1 MKKPFLVI
9 AFLMLALGA
18 AGFWYWQK
26 NSFSKDIL
34 KFEILAPKETQ
45 MGQEITYTVKWKNI
59 GQILLENPV
68 LTFEFP
74 QGAQPSLPG
83 NLRVTKALDDMYPGQ
98 EKTIDFKA
106 RLFGAQDEIKQA
118 KAYLAYNPKNLQAR
132 YESDTTSTTVISSV
146 PLSFDLDLPTR
157 MESDQS
163 FTFTLNYFSN
173 SDYPLANTRIKIDYP
188 DGFTFKEAT
197 PSPIGQNEWSVGVLN
212 KGKGGRIQVKG
223 ALHGQ
228 LQEVKNFHAT
238 LGSWNNGEFTLFKE
252 TTRGVEM
259 AKPQIQITQL
269 INGDSPGGVTLGD
282 ALHYEITF
290 KNLSDKDFENLFL
303 AVKLDQNFFDFASL
317 NAQGATLQSNGS
329 LVWEAK
335 DNSQLRF
342 FAQGEEG
349 SVEFWIKTKNA
360 IDLSKQG
367 SQASNFTIKD
377 KVILS
382 DVSEEFET
390 KVNSTIRID
399 QAGYYQDE
407 VFGNEGPLPPR
418 VGDKTTYTIIWKAQN
433 LYNDVK
439 NAKVK
444 ATIPQ
449 GAELTGKIFPDN
461 SSLTFDSKSREIV
474 WTIGDMRSGAG
485 VGNTPASVAFQVALT
500 PNSSQRGGVV
510 QLVGQAKITA
520 DDAWTVQS
528 ILGTDSP
535 LTTSIPDDSSS
546 QGKGIVQ

>member
-1 MKKPFLVI
+1 MKKPLLIIIFFALV
-9 AFLMLALGA
+9 LGA
-18 AGFWYWQK
+18 VGFWYWQK
-26 NSFSKDIL
+26 NSFSKDIV
-34 KFEILAPKETQ
+34 KFEILAPKETA
-45 MGQEITYTVKWKNI
+45 MAQEIIYTVKWKNN

-74 QGAQPSLPG
+74 QGALPSAPG
-83 NLRVTKALDDMYPGQ
+83 NARVTKTLDNMYPGQ
-98 EKTIDFKA
+98 EKTLDFKA
-106 RLFGAQDEIKQA
+106 RLFGAQGDIKQA

-132 YESDTTSTTVISSV
+132 YESDTTTTTVITSV
-146 PLSFDLDLPTR
+146 PVSFDADLPSR

-173 SDYPLANTRIKIDYP
+173 SDYPLSNTRIKIDYP
-188 DGFTFKEAT
+188 DGFAFLQAS
-197 PSPIGQNEWSVGVLN
+197 PAPIGQNEWSIGVLN

-238 LGSWNNGEFTLFKE
+238 FGSWNNGEFILFKDI
-252 TTRGVEM
+252 TRGVEM

-269 INGDSPGGVTLGD
+269 INGDTLGSIALGD
-282 ALHYEITF
+282 TLHYGISF
-290 KNLSDKDFENLFL
+290 RNLSDKDLENLFL
-303 AVKLDQNFFDFASL
+303 AVKLDQNFFDVASL
-317 NAQGATLQSNGS
+317 NAEGATVQSDGS

-335 DNSQLRF
+335 DNAQLRYL
-342 FAQGEEG
+342 AQDEEG
-349 SVEFWIKTKNA
+349 SVDFWIKTKDT
-360 IDLSKQG
+360 IDLTKQG
-367 SQASNFTIKD
+367 SKTKNFTVKN

-390 KVNSTIRID
+390 KINSKFVID

-444 ATIPQ
+444 ALLPQ
-449 GAELTGKIFPDN
+449 GAELTGKIFPEGA
-461 SSLTFDSKSREIV
+461 SLTFDSQSREIV
-474 WTIGDMRSGAG
+474 WTIGDMIAGTG
-485 VGNTPASVAFQVALT
+485 VGTAPTSVAFQVALT
-500 PNSSQRGGVV
+500 PSAFQRGTLV
-510 QLVGQAKITA
+510 QLVGQNHMTG
-520 DDAWTVQS
+520 DDVWTVQS
-528 ILGTDSP
+528 ISAVDFP
-535 LTTSIPDDSSS
+535 LDTSIPDDTFSK
-546 QGKGIVQ
+546 GKGIVQ